1 MISGLL
7 LIDKPP
13 GLTSFE
19 VVRRV
24 RRALKVKK
32 AGHLGTLDPFA
43 TGLLPLALGEATKL
57 AQFLLVES
65 KEYLA
70 TVKLGEETDTQDLT
84 GRVTGTWEPLPSPEE
99 IQRVAAGF
107 EGEIKQVPPLYSA
120 LRHQGERLYKLA
132 RRGEAVEA
140 PPRTVVIHRLEVQAI
155 DLPLVTL
162 RVACSKGTYV
172 RTLAQDL
179 GRALGC
185 GAHLAGLIRLAVGP
199 FRLEDALGL
208 EEIEKAADPERIYQR
223 LIPLAQCLPGF
234 PAVQVDPPEA
244 RRLSQGQ
251 TLPWPGNGLADG
263 EKVRVLAD
271 GSLVAV
277 AAVRQEGVQRF
288 LAPVRVFHGLL

>member
-7 LIDKPP
+7 LVDKPA
-13 GLTSFE
+13 GITSFE

-57 AQFLLVES
+57 AQFLLEES

-70 TVKLGEETDTQDLT
+70 TLKLGAETDTQDLT
-84 GRVTGTWEPLPSPEE
+84 GRVTGTWERLPSHEE
-99 IQRVAAGF
+99 ILRATAGF
-107 EGEIKQVPPLYSA
+107 EGEIEQVPPSYSA
-120 LRHQGERLYKLA
+120 VRHQGERLYKLA
-132 RRGEAVEA
+132 RRGEAVAA
-140 PPRTVVIHRLEVQAI
+140 PPRTVRIHRLEVQEI

-162 RVACSKGTYV
+162 RVECSKGTYI

-185 GAHLAGLIRLAVGP
+185 GAHLAGLVRLAVGP
-199 FRLEDALGL
+199 FRLEEALSL
-208 EEIEKAADPERIYQR
+208 EAIEQAGEPQKIYRR
-223 LIPLAQCLPGF
+223 LIPLAHCLPDF
-234 PAVQVDPPEA
+234 PVVQVDLGEA

-251 TLPWPGNGLADG
+251 TLPWPGNGLVAG

-271 GSLVAV
+271 GALVAV
-277 AAVRQEGVQRF
+277 AALRQEGERRL
-288 LAPVRVFHGLL
+288 LAPVRVFHGLA

>member
-7 LIDKPP
+7 LIDKPA
-13 GLTSFE
+13 GFTSFE

-57 AQFLLVES
+57 AQFLLEES

-70 TVKLGEETDTQDLT
+70 TLKLGEETDTQDRT
-84 GRVTGTWEPLPSPEE
+84 GRITGTWERLPSPEE
-99 IQRVAAGF
+99 IQRAAAGF
-107 EGEIKQVPPLYSA
+107 QGEIKQVPPLYSA

-132 RRGEAVEA
+132 RRGEAVAA
-140 PPRTVVIHRLEVQAI
+140 PPRTVVIHRLEVQQV

-162 RVACSKGTYV
+162 RVACSKGTYI

-199 FRLEDALGL
+199 FRLEEALSL
-208 EEIEKAADPERIYQR
+208 EAIEKTADPEQICQR
-223 LIPLAQCLPGF
+223 LIPLALCLPGF
-234 PAVQVDPPEA
+234 PAVQVDPLEA

-251 TLPWPGNGLADG
+251 TLPWPGNGLAEG

-271 GSLVAV
+271 GGLVAV
-277 AAVRQEGVQRF
+277 AAVRQKGERRL
-288 LAPVRVFHGLL
+288 LAPVRVFHGLS